1 MIASFP
7 KSMIGGNCRI
17 GSHTVVMPGVT
28 IGENAVV
35 GAMSFVNC
43 DIPDD
48 CVAVGVPA
56 KVIETIQSA
65 DYAD

>member
-1 MIASFP
+1 M
-7 KSMIGGNCRI
+7 
-17 GSHTVVMPGVT
+17 
-28 IGENAVV
+28 GENAVI

-56 KVIETIQSA
+56 A
-65 DYAD
+65 DTNASGCHGV